1 MVELLFLQSF
11 AIALALGALIGL
23 EREYARYKER
33 GHEYAGIRT
42 FPLIALFGALA
53 AYLGEKISL
62 WVFLISLAL
71 MGVLIVIAYFIVA
84 DRKHIGATSEI
95 AGLLTFFIGVLSYRQ
110 EYIFATIL
118 AIIITVILYAR
129 SMLHSFAERI
139 KPAELSATLKFA
151 VIAFLILPFLP
162 NKWYSLGSWGMEL
175 FNPFLTWLMV
185 VFISGISF
193 VGYVLLKWIGE
204 KGIVV
209 TGMLGGL
216 VSSTAVTTSFAE
228 RSTKEPRLYQA
239 LVLGVILANGIMFI
253 RVLVEVSVINPALLM
268 RLLLPLLSLA
278 LVTAVVSFILWKRA
292 KKVQGKIHKIHLGSP
307 FTVKPALKFAVV
319 FALILALVKVAHLFL
334 ASKGVYAVSFLSGL
348 TDVDAIVVSLSQ
360 LAKNNGIAGE
370 IAQEGIVIAVL
381 TNVAVKGAIAWWL
394 GERKFG
400 RIILGIIGLLIV
412 VGLALVMVV

>member
-1 MVELLFLQSF
+1 MLSLPFLQSF
-11 AIALALGALIGL
+11 GIALLLGALIGL

-53 AYLGEKISL
+53 AYLGDRISI
-62 WVFLISLAL
+62 WVFLISLL
-71 MGVLIVIAYFIVA
+71 IMGILIIIAYFIVA

-95 AGLLTFFIGVLSYRQ
+95 AGLLTFFIGVLSYHQ

-118 AIIITVILYAR
+118 AIIITIILYAR

-139 KPAELSATLKFA
+139 KPQELSATLKFA

-162 NKWYSLGSWGMEL
+162 NQWYGVKGIEL
-175 FNPFLTWLMV
+175 FNPFITWLMV

-204 KGIVV
+204 KGIVM

-216 VSSTAVTTSFAE
+216 VSSTAVTSSFAE
-228 RSTKEPRLYQA
+228 RSKREPKLYQA

-253 RVLVEVSVINPALLM
+253 RVLVEVFVLNPALLVQ
-268 RLLLPLLSLA
+268 LLVPLLSLA
-278 LVTAVVSFILWKRA
+278 VVTGIVSLILWQRA
-292 KKVQGKIHKIHLGSP
+292 KKVKGKIHLGSP
-307 FTVKPALKFAVV
+307 LTVKPALKFALI
-319 FALILALVKVAHLFL
+319 FAIVLALVKVAHLFL
-334 ASKGVYAVSFLSGL
+334 QSKGVYAISLLSGL

-360 LAKNNGIAGE
+360 LAKNNGLAAGV
-370 IAQEGIVIAVL
+370 AQDGIVIAVL
-381 TNVAVKGAIAWWL
+381 ANVAVKGAIAWWL

-400 RIILGIIGLLIV
+400 RIILGIIGLLVV
-412 VGLALVMVV
+412 VGLLLVWLM

>member
-1 MVELLFLQSF
+1 M
-11 AIALALGALIGL
+11 
-23 EREYARYKER
+23 
-33 GHEYAGIRT
+33 
-42 FPLIALFGALA
+42 IALFGALA
-53 AYLGEKISL
+53 AYLGERISI
-62 WVFLISLAL
+62 WVFLISLVL
-71 MGVLIVIAYFIVA
+71 MGVLIIIAYFIVA

-162 NKWYSLGSWGMEL
+162 NHWYAIKGVEL

-193 VGYVLLKWIGE
+193 IGYVLLKWIGE

-228 RSTKEPRLYQA
+228 RSKKEPRLYQA

-253 RVLVEVSVINPALLM
+253 RVLVEVSVINPALLV

-278 LVTAVVSFILWKRA
+278 LVTAIVSLILWKRA
-292 KKVQGKIHKIHLGSP
+292 KKVKGKIHLGSP
-307 FTVKPALKFAVV
+307 FTVRPALKFAVI
-319 FALILALVKVAHLFL
+319 FALVLAVVKVAHLFL
-334 ASKGVYAVSFLSGL
+334 KSKGVYAISFLSGL

-360 LAKNNGIAGE
+360 LAKNNGLAEGIVLD
-370 IAQEGIVIAVL
+370 GIVIAVL

-394 GERKFG
+394 GERRFG
-400 RIILGIIGLLIV
+400 RIILGIIALLVV
-412 VGLALVMVV
+412 VGVALVVML